1 MLEQVLM
8 DFETSSP
15 DLPLE
20 VSLKIIS
27 RMLRLFLLFF
37 LAIPTLIFKC
47 ENDLDRIPKRCDF

>member
-1 MLEQVLM
+1 M

-47 ENDLDRIPKRCDF
+47 ENDLDRIPNGCDT

>member
-1 MLEQVLM
+1 M

-27 RMLRLFLLFF
+27 RILQFFLLFF

-47 ENDLDRIPKRCDF
+47 ENDFTKFRTDAIFR